1 MIKNKK
7 SGFILGVLE
16 LLAAFQAWR
25 IWSTVLGSSAADGF
39 NQMLQTITAM
49 LSVSLLLLPIAG
61 LYLLYWNR
69 RWGYLLFAAFPLLS
83 IIFGITAFPFVN
95 YFYGKDVMLNSLF
108 IAVINALVCA
118 FAFWLFVSARSH
130 FPKVSDLQSSEKV
143 K

>member
-7 SGFILGVLE
+7 SGFVLGVLE
-16 LLAAFQAWR
+16 LLAAFQVWR
-25 IWSTVLGSSAADGF
+25 LWSTALGSSAADGL
-39 NQMLQTITAM
+39 NQLIQMITAM
-49 LSVSLLLLPIAG
+49 LSVLLLLLPIGG
-61 LYLLYWNR
+61 LYVVYRNR

-118 FAFWLFVSARSH
+118 FAFWLFVSARSQ
-130 FPKVSDLQSSEKV
+130 FSKANDLSSSEKA

>member
-1 MIKNKK
+1 MIKNRK

-16 LLAAFQAWR
+16 LLAALQVWR
-25 IWSTVLGSSAADGF
+25 LWSMALGASAADGL
-39 NQMLQTITAM
+39 NQLVQMISAM
-49 LSVSLLLLPIAG
+49 LSVLLLLLPVGG
-61 LYLLYWNR
+61 LYLVYRNR

-83 IIFGITAFPFVN
+83 IIFGITAFPFVD

-118 FAFWLFVSARSH
+118 LAFWLFVSARSD
-130 FPKVSDLQSSEKV
+130 FSKANDLQSSEKA